1 MCVLIRVVAVGGMGM
16 EVAKS
21 RTQGGEIR
29 EAFLEELVPEV
40 RL

>member
-1 MCVLIRVVAVGGMGM
+1 MAAVGGTGM

-29 EAFLEELVPEV
+29 EAFLAGLVPEV